1 MRVTR
6 PRSIP
11 NVDSAR
17 LVADV
22 ATLSAR
28 LSNGDDPRGNMV
40 RLAAK
45 RSMMVHEL
53 RARGVDVDVDF
64 PVGSPSACAALF
76 GMSPR

>member
-1 MRVTR
+1 MRTTR

-11 NVDSAR
+11 NVPADR

-22 ATLSAR
+22 ATLSHR
-28 LSNGDDPRGNMV
+28 LAHGDDPRGNMV

-53 RARGVDVDVDF
+53 RARGVDFDVDF
-64 PVGSPSACAALF
+64 PVGDPAACAALF
-76 GMSPR
+76 A